1 MQEVRKA
8 YLLQTLH
15 NGSEVTHLTA
25 LRWATEGGAD
35 VLRRPEIG
43 RIKPGMQSDLA
54 LFKLDELRFSG
65 YGDPLAA
72 LVICGA
78 DRADRVMVAGKWL
91 VIDGQIPGLNLPEL
105 KTQHHKAAR
114 HLQTM

>member
-1 MQEVRKA
+1 MDCLKRYFNIMKEVR
-8 YLLQTLH
+8 QGFST
-15 NGSEVTHLTA
+15 SETSQRSQVTHLTA
-25 LRWATEGGAD
+25 LSWATEGGAN

-54 LFKLDELRFSG
+54 LFKLETCFFG
-65 YGDPLAA
+65 YGDPLA

-91 VIDGQIPGLNLPEL
+91 VIDGQILDLI
-105 KTQHHKAAR
+105 
-114 HLQTM
+114 